1 MNVNIAYYSIPGLRR
16 NAPINHND
24 IIFFVCDYFNM
35 TREQL
40 FARNRARNVREARFM
55 CFVMMRHYTTMTLKA
70 IGQVFKLDHTTV
82 IHGITTH
89 KNLMDTEDNYKERY
103 EEMQFLLKI
112 KRQNTTNAK

>member
-40 FARNRARNVREARFM
+40 FARDRTRNVREARFI